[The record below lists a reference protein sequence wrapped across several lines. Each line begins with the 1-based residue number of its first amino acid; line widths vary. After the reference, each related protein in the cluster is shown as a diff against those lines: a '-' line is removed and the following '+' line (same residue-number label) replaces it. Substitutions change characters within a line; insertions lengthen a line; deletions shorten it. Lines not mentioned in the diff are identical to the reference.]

1 MNNPDSTSILWN
13 KAARN
18 GIILGLFT
26 AVCRMAAQGVSL
38 SGASAGSAVLNS
50 IIWILQTGGC
60 FWMMKFFL
68 ERLVSCHEGVTNRD
82 TSRYGMMLALTSS
95 IIFSAAMLFDIIY
108 IAPEAVEKQM
118 DLFYQLY
125 GPAMDSNTRSVL
137 KTIEDNYPMI
147 MFFSTLVY
155 SCLYGIVLS
164 AILSLSI
171 PKRNPFEKF
180 MDKQEN

>member
-26 AVCRMAAQGVSL
+26 AVCRIAAQGVSL

-68 ERLVSCHEGVTNRD
+68 ERLVSRHEGVTNRD

-108 IAPEAVEKQM
+108 IAPEAVEKQI
-118 DLFYQLY
+118 DLF
-125 GPAMDSNTRSVL
+125 
-137 KTIEDNYPMI
+137 
-147 MFFSTLVY
+147 
-155 SCLYGIVLS
+155 
-164 AILSLSI
+164 
-171 PKRNPFEKF
+171 
-180 MDKQEN
+180 